1 MAERY
6 EFSAFC
12 FEVGPDPQNPKQ
24 QRVLVFKDGLPF
36 TDLHGAQVTKKFAA
50 KAGPERVEQFCRRF
64 AQDDAFR
71 TQTLLKHA
79 FACC

>member
-50 KAGPERVEQFCRRF
+50 KAGSS
-64 AQDDAFR
+64 
-71 TQTLLKHA
+71 
-79 FACC
+79 